1 MEPEITAASSLDVR
15 DLLVWLIFR
24 KQEKKNTKTGGS
36 KREKMSV
43 SQRFSDE
50 SKTSIVKITIDS
62 QHSVNFPTD
71 NPHTYVKWLPT
82 PIKGV
87 NAMSVDSVV
96 IPNTWS
102 CIDPVFHNTSL
113 IVTYN
118 SGAGSNTV
126 VVDLNTS
133 SEPIY
138 TGADLA
144 VYLKTRLDADT
155 GIVWVVTFNPSRG
168 TFTIAPADGITVWRF
183 ERFTGMDT
191 DFNKVYTLIG
201 FAQKINNMSF
211 TVTHQSHHIDLQPL
225 HVIHIDFGKGWH
237 QCYNDATNVSTQAII
252 SLDENPST
260 YNVWTNKKFAK
271 QLFFFN
277 AAETTIDV
285 LKIRLLT
292 PSGEPVPFKGG
303 HWTMTLSAEVIT
315 GTFGNYASPLLY
327 MQ

>member
-1 MEPEITAASSLDVR
+1 
-15 DLLVWLIFR
+15 
-24 KQEKKNTKTGGS
+24 
-36 KREKMSV
+36 MSV
-43 SQRFSDE
+43 AQRFSDL
-50 SKTSIVKITIDS
+50 SKTTIVKITIDS
-62 QHSVNFPTD
+62 QHSVNFPSH
-71 NPHTYVKWLPT
+71 NPHTYSKRLPT

-87 NAMSVDSVV
+87 NSMSVDSVV

-102 CIDPVFHNTSL
+102 CIDTVFDNTSL
-113 IVTYN
+113 IVTYD
-118 SGAGSNTV
+118 SGAGANTT

-138 TGADLA
+138 TGTDVAA
-144 VYLKTRLDADT
+144 YLKTRLDIDT
-155 GIVWVVTFNPSRG
+155 GIVWVVTFNSSRG

-183 ERFTGMDT
+183 EKWNVMDASRNR
-191 DFNKVYTLIG
+191 NKVYTLIG
-201 FAQKINNMSF
+201 FAQKIDNMSF
-211 TVTHQSHHIDLQPL
+211 SVTHQSHHIDLQPL
-225 HVIHIDFGKGWH
+225 HVIHVDFGKGWH
-237 QCYNDATNVSTQAII
+237 QCYNDTTNISTQAII

-277 AAETTIDV
+277 AAETTIDQ
-285 LKIRLLT
+285 LNIRLLT
-292 PSGEPVPFKGG
+292 PSGEPVPFRGG

>member
-1 MEPEITAASSLDVR
+1 
-15 DLLVWLIFR
+15 
-24 KQEKKNTKTGGS
+24 
-36 KREKMSV
+36 MSV

-50 SKTSIVKITIDS
+50 SKTSIIKITIDS
-62 QHSVNFPTD
+62 QNSINFPSN
-71 NPHTYVKWLPT
+71 NPHSYFRRLPT

-102 CIDPVFHNTSL
+102 CIDHVFQNDEL
-113 IVTYN
+113 IVTYD
-118 SGAGSNTV
+118 SGAGANTA
-126 VVDLNTS
+126 VVDLATS

-144 VYLKTRLDADT
+144 AYLKTRLDADT
-155 GIVWVVTFNPSRG
+155 TIVWTVTFNPTRG
-168 TFTIAPADGITVWRF
+168 TFTITPADGVTVWRF
-183 ERFTGMDT
+183 ELFSGMNSEK
-191 DFNKVYTLIG
+191 NKVYTLIG
-201 FAQKINNMSF
+201 FAQKVTGMSF
-211 TVTHQSHHIDLQPL
+211 SVTHQSQHIDLQPL

-237 QCYNDATNVSTQAII
+237 QCYNDKTNVSTQAVI

-260 YNVWTNKKFAK
+260 YNVWTNKNFAK

-277 AAETTIDV
+277 AAETTIDT
-285 LKIRLLT
+285 LNIKLLT
-292 PSGEPVPFKGG
+292 PSGDPVPFRGG

-315 GTFGNYASPLLY
+315 GTFGNYASPFLY